1 MDDDDLYWNIGT
13 ALGGITALIVFVGSW
28 WYCAATYGFLFG
40 FGLGWLPSVIAAAMA
55 FFAVKL
61 LWGPTALLAL
71 LLVYLSYSNNQKN
84 SENRAATAE
93 SEDSPATTPTLER
106 KAPSAWI
113 GRYAG
118 NFGGRRA
125 TGIVKITPASK
136 NRNNISISVKSKSC
150 TGKIEGSIDFENN
163 PASFR
168 IYDPDKGLVCF
179 LKVSN
184 MNSYLEISEENC
196 GGLHGATC
204 SFDGRVHIDRNS
216 SAN

>member
-1 MDDDDLYWNIGT
+1 MDDDLYWNIGT
-13 ALGGITALIVFVGSW
+13 ALGGITALIVFVGGW

-40 FGLGWLPSVIAAAMA
+40 FGLGWLPSGIAAAMA

-61 LWGPTALLAL
+61 LWGPMALLAVL
-71 LLVYLSYSNNQKN
+71 LGYLSYSNNQKN
-84 SENRAATAE
+84 RDILAASAE
-93 SEDSPATTPTLER
+93 SEGSPATTPTLER

-118 NFGGRRA
+118 NFGGTA
-125 TGIVKITPASK
+125 TGIVEITPASK

-150 TGKIEGSIDFENN
+150 TGKIEGSIDFANN
-163 PASFR
+163 PASFGT
-168 IYDPDKGLVCF
+168 YDPNKGVLCF

-184 MNSYLEISEENC
+184 MNNYLEISEENC
-196 GGLHGATC
+196 GSLHGFTC
-204 SFDGRVHIDRNS
+204 SFDGRAHIDRNS